1 MRQWCEDDLKRR
13 GDEIRREELSYQNQ
27 LEIVAYTADMYAAY
41 MNVCEQLALSRA
53 RLELLARPIVELV
66 GLASVIDE
74 IDDAGIA
81 VAGLKYWASQ
91 IEMDIADLLKV

>member
-1 MRQWCEDDLKRR
+1 MRQWCEDDLKRW
-13 GDEIRREELSYQNQ
+13 GDEICREELSYQNQ